1 MPLPPGAL
9 AAKEHVVEPASEP
22 ENQATAAAPPPSSPQ
37 RTALAA
43 ALRNA
48 GMTAEQAEA
57 VVAAL
62 EDFLRG

>member
-1 MPLPPGAL
+1 MP
-9 AAKEHVVEPASEP
+9 KEHGDEPLHEQ
-22 ENQATAAAPPPSSPQ
+22 EQATAAAAPTPAAPAVPVSPQ

-48 GMTAEQAEA
+48 GMTADQAEA

>member
-1 MPLPPGAL
+1 MP
-9 AAKEHVVEPASEP
+9 KEHVTDEAPAAEPAGAP
-22 ENQATAAAPPPSSPQ
+22 TPAAPPVPASPQ
-37 RTALAA
+37 RTALSS

-57 VVAAL
+57 VVKAL

>member
-1 MPLPPGAL
+1 MP
-9 AAKEHVVEPASEP
+9 KEHVDEPAPSEH
-22 ENQATAAAPPPSSPQ
+22 EDQAKAAPPPVPASPQ

-57 VVAAL
+57 VVKAL